1 MSSNLDNETKIK
13 EHIIDYILSLNI
25 KNINTGNS
33 KKIMNN
39 MNNINDNDLLGL
51 LIKRMIKYIS
61 ILYDNKKEITEDKLY
76 DMIKGTNL
84 IDKID
89 MLLEFY
95 EDGDIKKNIIKF
107 TKIIKKKI
115 NENIKKYNFYNKKL
129 NDSERKKRI
138 DEIKN
143 IISREKNR
151 ETNTESTSSNT
162 GSTKSTSS
170 NTGSTKSTS
179 SNTGSTKSTHSNTK
193 NTGSTHS
200 NTKNTG
206 STHSNTK
213 NTGSTHSN
221 TKNTGSTH
229 LNTKNTGSTHS
240 NTKNTGS
247 THSNTEKN
255 RELKIKID
263 KIIINNYFYDILI
276 NKYNDN
282 SIDTIIKESKEIYK
296 KKLSRIFH
304 TNRGGN
310 KESFQYLNNIK
321 GFLSEHDNV
330 HNLTEHDNVHNLKR
344 SYLNNDFKKIIE
356 KYKDDKDISYF
367 IIYVKNAKPIPFSN
381 KLIKSLDNYL
391 NKKKRISSLLH
402 RPNELPNLL
411 KDYNLI
417 LSEKIIDQVKLDKI
431 KDKIIVKINNHKNNT
446 KYKNI
451 EGINGLLDYMKIRKF
466 ENFYI
471 IDNDIIDKSKILG
484 YLPKFK
490 DNNEI
495 KNKNLS
501 NI

>member
-162 GSTKSTSS
+162 GSTK
-170 NTGSTKSTS
+170 
-179 SNTGSTKSTHSNTK
+179 
-193 NTGSTHS
+193 
-200 NTKNTG
+200 
-206 STHSNTK
+206 
-213 NTGSTHSN
+213 
-221 TKNTGSTH
+221 
-229 LNTKNTGSTHS
+229 STHS

>member
-1 MSSNLDNETKIK
+1 MSSNLDNENKIK
-13 EHIIDYILSLNI
+13 EHIIDHILSSNI
-25 KNINTGNS
+25 KNINTGNH

-39 MNNINDNDLLGL
+39 MMNINDNDLLGL
-51 LIKRMIKYIS
+51 LIQRMIKYIS
-61 ILYDNKKEITEDKLY
+61 IFYDNKKEITEDKLY

-115 NENIKKYNFYNKKL
+115 NENTKKYNFYSKKL

-143 IISREKNR
+143 IISRKKNR
-151 ETNTESTSSNT
+151 ETNKGSTSSNT

-170 NTGSTKSTS
+170 NTE
-179 SNTGSTKSTHSNTK
+179 STHS
-193 NTGSTHS
+193 
-200 NTKNTG
+200 
-206 STHSNTK
+206 
-213 NTGSTHSN
+213 
-221 TKNTGSTH
+221 
-229 LNTKNTGSTHS
+229 NTKNTGSTHS

-255 RELKIKID
+255 RELKIKTD

-282 SIDTIIKESKEIYK
+282 PIDTIIKESRKIYK
-296 KKLSRIFH
+296 KKLSLIFH

-310 KESFQYLNNIK
+310 KESFQYLNTIRD
-321 GFLSEHDNV
+321 FLSDNDNV
-330 HNLTEHDNVHNLKR
+330 AKLKI
-344 SYLNNDFKKIIE
+344 SYLSNSFEKIIKE
-356 KYKDDKDISYF
+356 YEDDKDISYF
-367 IIYVKNAKPIPFSN
+367 IIYVKNTKPIPFSN

-391 NKKKRISSLLH
+391 NKKKRISLFFG
-402 RPNELPNLL
+402 RNKPNKLPELL
-411 KDYNLI
+411 KNYN
-417 LSEKIIDQVKLDKI
+417 SIISKSMIDELELDKI
-431 KDKIIVKINNHKNNT
+431 KDKIIVKINKHKKNT

-451 EGINGLLDYMKIRKF
+451 EGINRLLDYMKIRKF

-471 IDNDIIDKSKILG
+471 IDNNIIDKSKILD

-495 KNKNLS
+495 KNNNLS